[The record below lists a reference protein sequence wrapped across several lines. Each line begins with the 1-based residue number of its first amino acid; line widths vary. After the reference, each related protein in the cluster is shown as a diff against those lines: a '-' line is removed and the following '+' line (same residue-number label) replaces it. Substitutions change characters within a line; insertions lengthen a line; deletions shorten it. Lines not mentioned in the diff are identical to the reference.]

1 MLVFV
6 CWACKPDVT
15 LHQRYII
22 SVNWKAGY
30 GRCTVK
36 MLYCLAEA
44 INQRQVPINNN
55 ACVHAGYQFSSNR
68 LRCGWSCG
76 WSVHTDRPVYPPRNW
91 WTQGHGERYGEA
103 CFTAQTLWLCRG
115 KPPAGSHYISVL
127 SHGMWIQNCFLCFT
141 LGTCRETANEL
152 VQPMTWQCAVLLF
165 IGNDIWCKQKL
176 DDGSHQAPQFSL
188 GCREQGSMTG
198 WCCEMAQC
206 KPRDRRASKSSEAP
220 LPLSW
225 RPCWSLKSC
234 SENNQ
239 SSDSSQASSSSFI
252 SFAWIQHI

>member
-1 MLVFV
+1 
-6 CWACKPDVT
+6 
-15 LHQRYII
+15 
-22 SVNWKAGY
+22 
-30 GRCTVK
+30 

-55 ACVHAGYQFSSNR
+55 PCVHGGCQFSSNR

-91 WTQGHGERYGEA
+91 WAQGHGERYGKA
-103 CFTAQTLWLCRG
+103 CVTAQTLWLCRG

-176 DDGSHQAPQFSL
+176 DDGSRQAPQFSL

-198 WCCEMAQC
+198 WCCEIAQC

-220 LPLSW
+220 LPCPEDHVGPW
-225 RPCWSLKSC
+225 RAALKIT
-234 SENNQ
+234 EAVIHPRLPLPP
-239 SSDSSQASSSSFI
+239 SSRLLEYSIFNYFNFLWRFI
-252 SFAWIQHI
+252 